1 MTTNREKEWPDLI
14 RKWCQDEIKQI
25 DRELADGPAP
35 ARKEELE
42 QRRAIIDRV
51 RREYEA
57 E

>member
-57 E
+57 K